1 MMTGPS
7 SRVTL
12 VWMLVG
18 GVGCSEG
25 CRTFENWYWNRE
37 LEPYVAVELELSRYL
52 CHSNMSFNTRLY
64 NMRS

>member
-1 MMTGPS
+1 MTGPS

-25 CRTFENWYWNRE
+25 CRTGILRTGTGTENWNYM
-37 LEPYVAVELELSRYL
+37 LLSNLNYL
-52 CHSNMSFNTRLY
+52 DIYATATCPSTPGY
-64 NMRS
+64 TT